1 MTAHAEIT
9 GLILAGGRAQRMG
22 GIDKGL
28 VSFMGKP
35 LIEHAITR
43 LTPQVT
49 SILINAN
56 RNQDHYAQYGHAVIA
71 DHHADFAG
79 PLAGFAAGLEHCNTE
94 YLLSVPCDS
103 PVFPLN
109 LGERMLET
117 MINTQSDV
125 VYASSVDAT
134 GTIWTQPVFCLM
146 RRGVQQLLQNFLEH
160 EGRKIDRW
168 FETLPSSTVIFTN
181 EAAFANTN
189 TPEELQA
196 LEKTLQ
202 GSS

>member
-1 MTAHAEIT
+1 VHAEIT

-35 LIEHAITR
+35 LIEQAIAR
-43 LTPQVT
+43 LSPQVT

-56 RNQDHYAQYGHAVIA
+56 RNHDRYAEYGHAVIA
-71 DHHADFAG
+71 DKHPDFAG
-79 PLAGFAAGLEHCNTE
+79 PLAGFAAGLEHCKTE

-109 LGERMLET
+109 LSEQLLEQ
-117 MINTQSDV
+117 MISTQSDL
-125 VYASSVDAT
+125 VYASSADPA
-134 GTIWTQPVFCLM
+134 GTTWTQPVFCLM
-146 RRGVQQLLQNFLEH
+146 RRSVQPSLQDFLNQG
-160 EGRKIDRW
+160 GRKIDRW
-168 FETLPSSTVIFTN
+168 FEALPSSTVVFAD

-196 LEKTLQ
+196 LEQVLQ
-202 GSS
+202 ASH

>member
-1 MTAHAEIT
+1 MTAHADIT

-28 VSFMGKP
+28 IPFMGKP

-43 LTPQVT
+43 LSPQVAT
-49 SILINAN
+49 ILINAN
-56 RNQDHYAQYGHAVIA
+56 RNQDHYAQYGHTVIA

-79 PLAGFAAGLEHCNTE
+79 PLAGFAVGLEHCKTE

-109 LGERMLET
+109 LSEQMLEA
-117 MINTQSDV
+117 MITTQSDL
-125 VYASSVDAT
+125 VYASSVDPSGA
-134 GTIWTQPVFCLM
+134 IWTQPVFCLM
-146 RRGVQQLLQNFLEH
+146 RRSVKQSLQEFLDQG
-160 EGRKIDRW
+160 GRKIDRW

-181 EAAFANTN
+181 ESAFANTN

-196 LEKTLQ
+196 LEQTLQ
-202 GSS
+202 AST

>member
-1 MTAHAEIT
+1 MTVHTEIT

-28 VSFMGKP
+28 VPFMGKP

-43 LTPQVT
+43 LTPQAAT
-49 SILINAN
+49 ILINAN
-56 RNQDHYAQYGHAVIA
+56 RNQDHYAQYGYAVIA
-71 DHHADFAG
+71 DHHPDFAG

-109 LGERMLET
+109 LSERMLEA

-125 VYASSVDAT
+125 VYASSKEPS

-146 RRGVQQLLQNFLEH
+146 RRNVKQSLQDFLEH

-168 FETLPSSTVIFTN
+168 FETLPSSTVIFTDA
-181 EAAFANTN
+181 AAFANTN

-196 LEKTLQ
+196 LEQALQ
-202 GSS
+202 SSS

>member
-28 VSFMGKP
+28 VPFMGKP
-35 LIEHAITR
+35 LVEHAIDR
-43 LTPQVT
+43 LTPQVA

-56 RNQDHYAQYGHAVIA
+56 RNQDHYAQYSHAVIA
-71 DHHADFAG
+71 DQHPDFAG

-109 LGERMLET
+109 LSEQLLEK
-117 MINTQSDV
+117 MISTQSDL
-125 VYASSVDAT
+125 VYASSVDTSGA
-134 GTIWTQPVFCLM
+134 IWTQPVFCLM
-146 RRGVQQLLQNFLEH
+146 RCSVKQSLQDFLGQ

-168 FETLPSSTVIFTN
+168 FETLPSSTVIFTD

-196 LEKTLQ
+196 LEQTLQ
-202 GSS
+202 GSN

>member
-1 MTAHAEIT
+1 MTARAEIT

-28 VSFMGKP
+28 VPFIGKP
-35 LIEHAITR
+35 LIEHAIDR
-43 LTPQVT
+43 LTPQVA

-56 RNQDHYAQYGHAVIA
+56 RNQDHYAQYGNAVIA
-71 DHHADFAG
+71 DHHPDFAG

-103 PVFPLN
+103 PVFPMDLS
-109 LGERMLET
+109 ERMLEV
-117 MINTQSDV
+117 MINTQSDL
-125 VYASSVDAT
+125 VYASSSDPSGA
-134 GTIWTQPVFCLM
+134 IWTQPVFCLM
-146 RRGVQQLLQNFLEH
+146 RRSVKQSLQDFLGQ

-168 FETLPSSTVIFTN
+168 FEKLRSSTVVFTDA
-181 EAAFANTN
+181 AAFANTN

-196 LEKTLQ
+196 LEQALHA
-202 GSS
+202 SN

>member
-1 MTAHAEIT
+1 MTAHADIT

-22 GIDKGL
+22 GMDKGL
-28 VSFMGKP
+28 VPFMNKP
-35 LIEHAITR
+35 LIEHAIAR
-43 LTPQVT
+43 LAPQVGT
-49 SILINAN
+49 ILINAN
-56 RNQDHYAQYGHAVIA
+56 RNHDRYAQYGHAVIA
-71 DHHADFAG
+71 DQHPDFAG

-109 LGERMLET
+109 LSEQLLEE
-117 MINTQSDV
+117 MISTQSDL
-125 VYASSVDAT
+125 VYASSVDTSGA
-134 GTIWTQPVFCLM
+134 IWTQPVFCLM
-146 RRGVQQLLQNFLEH
+146 RRSVQQSLQDFLAQ

-168 FETLPSSTVIFTN
+168 FETLPSSTVIFTD

-196 LEKTLQ
+196 LEQTLQ
-202 GSS
+202 GSN

>member
-1 MTAHAEIT
+1 
-9 GLILAGGRAQRMG
+9 
-22 GIDKGL
+22 
-28 VSFMGKP
+28 MGKP
-35 LIEHAITR
+35 LIEHAIDR

-49 SILINAN
+49 TILINAN
-56 RNQDHYAQYGHAVIA
+56 RNHDRYAQYGHAVIA

-109 LGERMLET
+109 LSKRMLEI
-117 MINTQSDV
+117 MKETQSDLI
-125 VYASSVDAT
+125 YASSKDASNA
-134 GTIWTQPVFCLM
+134 IWTQPVFCLM
-146 RRGVQQLLQNFLEH
+146 RRSVQPSLQAFLDQG
-160 EGRKIDRW
+160 GRKIDRW
-168 FETLPSSTVIFTN
+168 FEALPSSTVVFAD

-196 LEKTLQ
+196 LEQTLQ
-202 GSS
+202 ASN

>member
-28 VSFMGKP
+28 VPFMGKP

-43 LTPQVT
+43 LTPQVGT
-49 SILINAN
+49 ILINAN
-56 RNQDHYAQYGHAVIA
+56 RNHDRYAQYGHAVIA
-71 DHHADFAG
+71 DQHPDFAG

-103 PVFPLN
+103 PVFPLD
-109 LGERMLET
+109 LSERMLEA
-117 MINTQSDV
+117 MINTQSDL
-125 VYASSVDAT
+125 VYASSADPSGA
-134 GTIWTQPVFCLM
+134 IWTQPVFCLM
-146 RRGVQQLLQNFLEH
+146 RRSVEQSLQDFLGRD
-160 EGRKIDRW
+160 GRKIDRW
-168 FETLPSSTVIFTN
+168 FETLRSSTVVFSN

-196 LEKTLQ
+196 LEQTLQ
-202 GSS
+202 GSN

>member
-1 MTAHAEIT
+1 MTARAEIT

-28 VSFMGKP
+28 VPFMAKP

-43 LTPQVT
+43 LTPQAGT
-49 SILINAN
+49 ILINAN
-56 RNQDHYAQYGHAVIA
+56 RNQDRYAQYGHAVIA
-71 DHHADFAG
+71 DQHPDFAG

-109 LGERMLET
+109 LGERLLEE
-117 MINTQSDV
+117 MISTQSDL
-125 VYASSVDAT
+125 VYASSIDLTGAT
-134 GTIWTQPVFCLM
+134 WTQPVFCLM
-146 RRGVQQLLQNFLEH
+146 RRSVQQSLQEFLDQG
-160 EGRKIDRW
+160 GRKIDRW
-168 FETLPSSTVIFTN
+168 FEALPSSTVVFADD
-181 EAAFANTN
+181 AAFANTN

-196 LEKTLQ
+196 LEQTLQ
-202 GSS
+202 GSN

>member
-1 MTAHAEIT
+1 MTARAEIT

-28 VSFMGKP
+28 VPFMGKP
-35 LIEHAITR
+35 LIEHAIDR
-43 LTPQVT
+43 LTPQVA

-71 DHHADFAG
+71 DQHPDFAG
-79 PLAGFAAGLEHCNTE
+79 PLAGFAAGLEHCKTE

-103 PVFPLN
+103 PVFPLD
-109 LGERMLET
+109 LSEQMLET
-117 MINTQSDV
+117 MINAQSDV
-125 VYASSVDAT
+125 VYASSTDPSGA
-134 GTIWTQPVFCLM
+134 IWTQPVFCLM
-146 RRGVQQLLQNFLEH
+146 RRSVKKSLQNFLEH

-168 FETLPSSTVIFTN
+168 FETLRSSTVVFID

-189 TPEELQA
+189 TPEELRA
-196 LEKTLQ
+196 LEQTLK
-202 GSS
+202 GSN

>member
-1 MTAHAEIT
+1 MTAHADIT

-43 LTPQVT
+43 LSPQVT
-49 SILINAN
+49 AIVINAN
-56 RNQDHYAQYGHAVIA
+56 RNLDRYTQYGHTVIA
-71 DHHADFAG
+71 DHHPDFAG

-94 YLLSVPCDS
+94 YLLSAPCDS

-109 LGERMLET
+109 LSEQLLEA
-117 MINTQSDV
+117 MITTQSDL
-125 VYASSVDAT
+125 VYASSLDSSGAT
-134 GTIWTQPVFCLM
+134 WAQPVFCLM
-146 RRGVQQLLQNFLEH
+146 RRSVQQSLEKFLDQG
-160 EGRKIDRW
+160 GRKIDRW
-168 FETLPSSTVIFTN
+168 FETLPSSTVVFAD

-196 LEKTLQ
+196 LEQVLQ
-202 GSS
+202 ASN

>member
-35 LIEHAITR
+35 LIEHAIAR
-43 LTPQVT
+43 LSPQVT
-49 SILINAN
+49 TILINAN
-56 RNQDHYAQYGHAVIA
+56 RNHDRYAQYGHAVIA
-71 DHHADFAG
+71 DDYPDFAG
-79 PLAGFAAGLEHCNTE
+79 PLAGFAAGLEDCKTE

-103 PVFPLN
+103 PVFPLS
-109 LGERMLET
+109 LSKQLLEN
-117 MINTQSDV
+117 MISTQSDL
-125 VYASSVDAT
+125 VYASSIDQD
-134 GTIWTQPVFCLM
+134 GTSWAQPVFCLM
-146 RRGVQQLLQNFLEH
+146 RRSVQQSLQQFLGQG
-160 EGRKIDRW
+160 GRKIDRW
-168 FETLPSSTVIFTN
+168 FEALPSSTVVFAD

-196 LEKTLQ
+196 LEQVLHA
-202 GSS
+202 SN

>member
-28 VSFMGKP
+28 VPFMGKP

-43 LTPQVT
+43 LTPQART
-49 SILINAN
+49 ILINAN
-56 RNQDHYAQYGHAVIA
+56 RNLDRYAQYGHAVIA
-71 DHHADFAG
+71 DHHPDFAG

-103 PVFPLN
+103 PVFPLD
-109 LGERMLET
+109 LSEQLLEK
-117 MINTQSDV
+117 MISTQSDL
-125 VYASSVDAT
+125 VYASSVDAS
-134 GTIWTQPVFCLM
+134 GASWTQPVFCLM
-146 RRGVQQLLQNFLEH
+146 RRSVQPSLLKFLDQG
-160 EGRKIDRW
+160 GRKIDRW
-168 FETLPSSTVIFTN
+168 FETLSSSTVVFTD

-189 TPEELQA
+189 TPEELQT
-196 LEKTLQ
+196 LEQVLHT
-202 GSS
+202 SN

>member
-28 VSFMGKP
+28 VSFAGKP
-35 LIEHAITR
+35 LIEHAIAR
-43 LTPQVT
+43 LSPQVT
-49 SILINAN
+49 AILINAN
-56 RNQDHYAQYGHAVIA
+56 RNHDRYAQYGHAVIA

-79 PLAGFAAGLEHCNTE
+79 PLAGFAAGLEHCKTE

-109 LGERMLET
+109 LSEQLLKE
-117 MINTQSDV
+117 MISTQSDL
-125 VYASSVDAT
+125 VYASSVDPT
-134 GTIWTQPVFCLM
+134 GKTWTQPVFCLM
-146 RRGVQQLLQNFLEH
+146 RRNVQQSLKEFLDQG
-160 EGRKIDRW
+160 GRKIDRW
-168 FETLPSSTVIFTN
+168 FEALPSSTVVFAD

-196 LEKTLQ
+196 LEQVLHA
-202 GSS
+202 SN

>member
-1 MTAHAEIT
+1 VHAEIT

-28 VSFMGKP
+28 VPFMGKP
-35 LIEHAITR
+35 LIEQAIAR
-43 LTPQVT
+43 LSPQVT

-56 RNQDHYAQYGHAVIA
+56 RNHDRYAQYGHAVIA
-71 DHHADFAG
+71 DHHPDFAG
-79 PLAGFAAGLEHCNTE
+79 PLAGFAAGLEHCKTE

-109 LGERMLET
+109 LSEQLLEQ
-117 MINTQSDV
+117 MISTQSDL
-125 VYASSVDAT
+125 VYASSVDPAGAT
-134 GTIWTQPVFCLM
+134 WTQPVFCLM
-146 RRGVQQLLQNFLEH
+146 RRSVQPSLQDFLNQG
-160 EGRKIDRW
+160 GRKIDRW
-168 FETLPSSTVIFTN
+168 FEALSSSTVVFAD

-196 LEKTLQ
+196 LEQVLQ
-202 GSS
+202 ASH

>member
-1 MTAHAEIT
+1 MTARAEIT

-28 VSFMGKP
+28 VPFMGKP
-35 LIEHAITR
+35 LIEHAIDR
-43 LTPQVT
+43 LTPQVA

-71 DHHADFAG
+71 DHHPDFAG

-109 LGERMLET
+109 LSERMVEV
-117 MINTQSDV
+117 MINTQSDL
-125 VYASSVDAT
+125 VYASSSDPSGA
-134 GTIWTQPVFCLM
+134 IWTQPVFCLM
-146 RRGVQQLLQNFLEH
+146 RRSVKKSLQNFLEH

-168 FETLPSSTVIFTN
+168 FETLRSSTVVFID
-181 EAAFANTN
+181 ESAFANTN
-189 TPEELQA
+189 TPEELQT
-196 LEKTLQ
+196 LEQTLQ
-202 GSS
+202 GSN

>member
-22 GIDKGL
+22 GMDKGL
-28 VSFMGKP
+28 VPFMGKP
-35 LIEHAITR
+35 LIEHAINR

-49 SILINAN
+49 TILINAN
-56 RNQDHYAQYGHAVIA
+56 RNHDRYAQYGHAVIA

-109 LGERMLET
+109 LSKRMLEI
-117 MINTQSDV
+117 MKETQSDLI
-125 VYASSVDAT
+125 YASSKDASNA
-134 GTIWTQPVFCLM
+134 IWTQPVFCLM
-146 RRGVQQLLQNFLEH
+146 RRSVQPSLQAFLDQG
-160 EGRKIDRW
+160 GRKIDRW
-168 FETLPSSTVIFTN
+168 FEALPSSTVVFADQ
-181 EAAFANTN
+181 AAFANTN

-196 LEKTLQ
+196 LEQTLQ
-202 GSS
+202 ASN

>member
-1 MTAHAEIT
+1 MTARAEIT

-28 VSFMGKP
+28 VPFMGKP

-43 LTPQVT
+43 LTPQSGT
-49 SILINAN
+49 ILINAN
-56 RNQDHYAQYGHAVIA
+56 RNQDRYAQYGHAVIA
-71 DHHADFAG
+71 DQHPDFAG

-103 PVFPLN
+103 PVFPLD
-109 LGERMLET
+109 LSERMLET
-117 MINTQSDV
+117 MINTQSDL
-125 VYASSVDAT
+125 VYASSIDQSGAT
-134 GTIWTQPVFCLM
+134 WTQPVFCLM
-146 RRGVQQLLQNFLEH
+146 RRSVQQSLQDFLGQ

-168 FETLPSSTVIFTN
+168 FEALPSSTVVFADD
-181 EAAFANTN
+181 AAFANTN

-196 LEKTLQ
+196 LEQTLL
-202 GSS
+202 GSN

>member
-1 MTAHAEIT
+1 MTAHADIT

-28 VSFMGKP
+28 IPFMGKP
-35 LIEHAITR
+35 LIEHAIAR

-56 RNQDHYAQYGHAVIA
+56 RNQDRYAQYGHAVIA
-71 DHHADFAG
+71 DLHPDFAG
-79 PLAGFAAGLEHCNTE
+79 PLAGFAAGLEHCKTE

-103 PVFPLN
+103 PVFPLD
-109 LGERMLET
+109 LSERMLET
-117 MINTQSDV
+117 MINTQSDL
-125 VYASSVDAT
+125 VYASSVDTSGA
-134 GTIWTQPVFCLM
+134 IWTQPVFCLM
-146 RRGVQQLLQNFLEH
+146 RRSAKQSLQDFLGR

-168 FETLPSSTVIFTN
+168 FETLRSSTVVFAD

-196 LEKTLQ
+196 LERALQ
-202 GSS
+202 GSN